1 MCLLLLLLL
10 HLHTQ
15 VLAQTGLVVFLRY
28 FFLRDGLLVLLDALR
43 VLIKH
48 HSVVLVAQLQV
59 LFEVKPCDVVAA
71 FGGLVDLCLC
81 LHSVSTLGCL
91 IILANIFG
99 QTV

>member
-1 MCLLLLLLL
+1 MSLLLLLLL
-10 HLHTQ
+10 HLHAQ
-15 VLAQTGLVVFLRY
+15 VLAQTGLVVFLGD

-43 VLIKH
+43 VLVKH
-48 HSVVLVAQLQV
+48 HGVVLVAQLQV
-59 LFEVKPCDVVAA
+59 FFKVKPCVVVAA

-91 IILANIFG
+91 IILAKIFG